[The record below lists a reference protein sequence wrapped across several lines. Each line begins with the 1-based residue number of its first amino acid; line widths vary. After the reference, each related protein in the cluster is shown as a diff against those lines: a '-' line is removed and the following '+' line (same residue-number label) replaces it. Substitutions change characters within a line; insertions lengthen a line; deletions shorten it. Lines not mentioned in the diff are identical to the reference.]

1 MNKFL
6 DYVHHL
12 FIPREDNNYRSK
24 ALHINYLAVYL
35 LIALSC
41 TVIFKQITHGAPSVL
56 GFATDITVEKLFQ
69 LTNEQRTKNKL
80 NALTYNDTLAV
91 AAQKK
96 AADMFAKNYWAH
108 YAPDGATPWD
118 FIHSAGYKYEY
129 AGENLAKNFLYS
141 QGVVDAWMNSP
152 SHRENILRS
161 EYTDVGYAVVNGML
175 NGEQTTLVVQM
186 FGKPIAAAAA
196 IADQPITTKVEAA
209 EAVPPVVTA
218 APAAPE
224 PVVTSAP
231 PAIATDMNRPM
242 NNSLMKMFLNGNVL
256 FLIFMIVALLLDL
269 RYAAKMKIVRTGGKN
284 IAHLMFFGFIF
295 VGLVMILIKGS
306 IL

>member
-24 ALHINYLAVYL
+24 ALHLNYLAVYL
-35 LIALSC
+35 LIALTF
-41 TVIFKQITHGAPSVL
+41 TVIFKQVTHGAQSVL
-56 GFATDITVEKLFQ
+56 GYATDITVEKLSQ
-69 LTNEQRTKNKL
+69 LTNVERTKYNL
-80 NALTYNDTLAV
+80 STLTYNDTLAT

-152 SHRENILRS
+152 SHRENILRK
-161 EYTDVGYAVVNGML
+161 EYTDVGYAVVNGIL

-186 FGKPIAAAAA
+186 FGKPITTAAVLS
-196 IADQPITTKVEAA
+196 DQPITSKVEAA
-209 EAVPPVVTA
+209 EQTIPVVTA
-218 APAAPE
+218 APEIPLPEITSVPEKVAA
-224 PVVTSAP
+224 TSAKS
-231 PAIATDMNRPM
+231 AS
-242 NNSLMKMFLNGNVL
+242 NSLMMMFLNGNVL

-269 RYAAKMKIVRTGGKN
+269 RYAAKMKITRTGGKN
-284 IAHLMFFGFIF
+284 LAHLMFFGFIF
-295 VGLVMILIKGS
+295 VGLVMILVKGS